1 MVASFNIYLEGA
13 IVMTDNHKLYLPG
26 SELDGLTI
34 KQAQAKAN
42 RAAAQQQPD
51 CSASDQA
58 KDQGRNQTRSAAGKS
73 QRNQSHRASGKGK
86 RNQRAAKGKHTVFSA
101 LVRVQVFQLLA
112 VLGAIV
118 AFYLA
123 FQFGWI

>member
-1 MVASFNIYLEGA
+1 
-13 IVMTDNHKLYLPG
+13 MTDNHRLYLPG

-51 CSASDQA
+51 CSAGDQA

-73 QRNQSHRASGKGK
+73 QRNQSHRASSKGK

>member
-13 IVMTDNHKLYLPG
+13 IAMTDNHKLYLPG

-42 RAAAQQQPD
+42 RAAAQQQPGR
-51 CSASDQA
+51 SAGDQA
-58 KDQGRNQTRSAAGKS
+58 KDQERNQTRSAAGKS
-73 QRNQSHRASGKGK
+73 Q